1 MCAPC
6 KPIINDLA
14 AAFQKASH
22 SMATALIDFM
32 RWTREGGSPPYGEV
46 ADEGPAADALYRQ
59 AVADVEAIEETRKRL
74 LEGAQALDVSP
85 RWRALLGRL

>member
-14 AAFQKASH
+14 AAFQAASH
-22 SMATALIDFM
+22 SMATALIKFM
-32 RWTREGGSPPYGEV
+32 RWSREGGEPPYGEV

-59 AVADVEAIEETRKRL
+59 AVADIEAIEETRKRL
-74 LEGAQALDVSP
+74 REGAKVVGASP
-85 RWRALLGRL
+85 RWVDLMERL